1 MKTQQQKLN
10 NELREKRRTK
20 INWAWTDCGTIS
32 KGSRDMQLGVP
43 EKKKKKGRSKKGKN
57 N

>member
-10 NELREKRRTK
+10 NELREKRTK